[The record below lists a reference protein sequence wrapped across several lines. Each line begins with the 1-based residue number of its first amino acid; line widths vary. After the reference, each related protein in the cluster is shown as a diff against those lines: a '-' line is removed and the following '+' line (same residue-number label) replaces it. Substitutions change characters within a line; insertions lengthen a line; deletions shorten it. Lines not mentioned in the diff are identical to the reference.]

1 MPAAGPVLE
10 NEPFPLTITENYK
23 VIGDIDDVKP
33 AITAMSEFTL
43 VDHGSSLFELA
54 SGCILHRDPT
64 SGKVKFLPLGR
75 WKGTL
80 CQEDLPVNYIAIS
93 EHLDM
98 VGVVLKAT
106 HTQTRMANCD
116 MLLDKVKHTIGPW
129 KGGKFMPLS
138 LRCHSVNTYCLPKV
152 WFKCGSMDLRA
163 GDISKINSYVK
174 SWVYADQLVKPEE
187 IVMYKCRQEGGMNLV
202 NVKYRAMAELIKSFL
217 DTAISPTFKR
227 SIFHQALYEWH
238 VDGNRSI
245 PNPGKPGYY
254 SCEFFDAIRAVK
266 AEGLLRLSGMSI
278 GMWYRAL
285 LERYVTHEVDENSF
299 QFKMLSKTER
309 INPNTNWESTW
320 QLSTLPGLDSMDT
333 SFLFCLLHNLL
344 PTQERLHR
352 VLSTTVTSSHCTLCT
367 QDVICDQLHA
377 LVHCPFNNGVGY
389 WTIRCLR
396 FILPQ
401 LQPVQLMTM
410 NFGLDPSSK
419 NALPASWFAA
429 KALNIVWQSRV
440 SKKVTSITAT
450 RAALEASIMLLR
462 KTRFLSSANT
472 LENLITVS

>member
-10 NEPFPLTITENYK
+10 NETFPLTITEDYK
-23 VIGDIDDVKP
+23 VIGYIDDVKP

-163 GDISKINSYVK
+163 GDISKINSSVK

-187 IVMYKCRQEGGMNLV
+187 IVLYMSRQEGGLNLV

-217 DTAISPTFKR
+217 DTAINPTFKR
-227 SIFHQALYEWH
+227 NIFHQALYEWH
-238 VDGNRSI
+238 VEDSRSI

-254 SCEFFDAIRAVK
+254 SSDFFDAIRAVK
-266 AEGLLRLSGMSI
+266 SQGLLRLSGMTI

-285 LERYVTHEVDENSF
+285 LEIYVTHEIDENGF
-299 QFKMLSKTER
+299 QFKMLSKSER
-309 INPNTNWESTW
+309 TNPATNWESTW
-320 QLSTLPGLDSMDT
+320 QLSSTPGLDSKDT

-352 VLSTTVTSSHCTLCT
+352 VLSHTVTSSHCTLCT
-367 QDVICDQLHA
+367 EDVLCDQLHA
-377 LVHCPFNNGVGY
+377 LVTCPFNNDVGH
-389 WTIRCLR
+389 WITRCLR
-396 FILPQ
+396 NILPQ
-401 LQPVQLMTM
+401 LQPAHLMTL
-410 NFGLDPSSK
+410 NFGLDPSNK
-419 NALPASWFAA
+419 NALPTSWLSS

-440 SKKVTSITAT
+440 NKKATSITAT
-450 RAALEASIMLLR
+450 RAALEAGIMLLR
-462 KTRFLSSANT
+462 KTRYHTSANI
-472 LENLITVS
+472 LENMIAVS